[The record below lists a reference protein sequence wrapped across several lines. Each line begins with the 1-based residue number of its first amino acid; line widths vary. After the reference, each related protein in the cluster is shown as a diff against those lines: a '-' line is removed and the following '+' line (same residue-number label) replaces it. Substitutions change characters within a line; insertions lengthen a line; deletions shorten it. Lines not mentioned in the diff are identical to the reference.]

1 MSKSST
7 EGKILKKRVHI
18 VLNAF
23 KKCIQIVYIC
33 SFFSVDKKSIV
44 GYNNNSYLWLKI
56 RKKGEYNG

>member
-7 EGKILKKRVHI
+7 EGKILKKEFI
-18 VLNAF
+18 LYLMLSKNIYKLF
-23 KKCIQIVYIC
+23 NIC

-44 GYNNNSYLWLKI
+44 GYNDNSYLWLKI